1 MSKTESENHMDL
13 GKFINILVVCI
24 SVIGVGFIA
33 IGAVAKARDVLD
45 STTHYSA
52 GAWPS
57 KKIIDGITDSRVKT
71 VTGFIIVLI
80 AGVLQLVSL
89 LLPNRIPFLKNSVTA
104 CLLALVATAVILGI
118 IYIAQK
124 GIQEYYSTQI
134 MKQATRDYMGR
145 YNRWAHDS
153 GNVQGVKDICL
164 EYFNMGKESE
174 ESWQDYIKKVATH
187 VKWDIPDDL
196 DLTKIKEP

>member
-1 MSKTESENHMDL
+1 MDL

-24 SVIGVGFIA
+24 SVIGVGFIS

-71 VTGFIIVLI
+71 VTGFIIILI

-145 YNRWAHDS
+145 YKRWAHDS

-164 EYFNMGKESE
+164 EYFNMEKESE
-174 ESWQDYIKKVATH
+174 ESWQGYIKKVATH
-187 VKWDIPDDL
+187 VKWNIPDDL

>member
-1 MSKTESENHMDL
+1 MDL

-24 SVIGVGFIA
+24 SVIGVGFIS

-57 KKIIDGITDSRVKT
+57 KKIIDGLTDSRVKT
-71 VTGFIIVLI
+71 VTGFIIVFI

-89 LLPNRIPFLKNSVTA
+89 LLPNRIPFLKNSVIA
-104 CLLALVATAVILGI
+104 CLLALVATTVVLGV

-145 YNRWAHDS
+145 YKRWAHDS

-164 EYFNMGKESE
+164 EYFNMGKEPE
-174 ESWQDYIKKVATH
+174 ESWQDYIKEVAAH
-187 VKWDIPDDL
+187 VKWGIPDDL